1 MYSVIMVMVKYMKQR
16 VISAIIALVI
26 IVPLIIFGGYPYYIG
41 VGILSI
47 IAYHEILSA
56 REKEKKMDS
65 MIKLL
70 VLVPYLLIV
79 MSSIFH
85 GSTFNIDYRLYI
97 LDLLVCLL
105 PLIVLNKKEYDAE
118 DALIMLAITMLLG
131 ISFNFL
137 IVIRNMNILYLIYV
151 VLITIMSDT
160 FALFVGSKI
169 GRHKLCPSVSPNK
182 TVEGMIGGVTFGTFI
197 GSMFFLTFINTEAS
211 IFYIILISMALS
223 LIAEFGDLVFSS
235 IKRRYGIKDY
245 GKIMPGHGGV
255 LDRLD
260 SILFAILAFAYFV
273 SFF

>member
-1 MYSVIMVMVKYMKQR
+1 MVMVKYMKQR

>member
-1 MYSVIMVMVKYMKQR
+1 MKQR

-118 DALIMLAITMLLG
+118 DALIMLAITMLL
-131 ISFNFL
+131 
-137 IVIRNMNILYLIYV
+137 
-151 VLITIMSDT
+151 
-160 FALFVGSKI
+160 
-169 GRHKLCPSVSPNK
+169 
-182 TVEGMIGGVTFGTFI
+182 
-197 GSMFFLTFINTEAS
+197 
-211 IFYIILISMALS
+211 
-223 LIAEFGDLVFSS
+223 
-235 IKRRYGIKDY
+235 
-245 GKIMPGHGGV
+245 
-255 LDRLD
+255 
-260 SILFAILAFAYFV
+260 
-273 SFF
+273 

>member
-1 MYSVIMVMVKYMKQR
+1 MYSVIMIMVKYMKQR

-223 LIAEFGDLVFSS
+223 LIAEFGDFVFSS
-235 IKRRYGIKDY
+235 SKRRYGIKDY

>member
-1 MYSVIMVMVKYMKQR
+1 MYSVIMIMVKYMKQR

-118 DALIMLAITMLLG
+118 DALIMLAVTMLLG

>member
-1 MYSVIMVMVKYMKQR
+1 MKTR
-16 VISAIIALVI
+16 VISAIVALI
-26 IVPLIIFGGYPYYIG
+26 IIIPLIILGGYAYYIG

-47 IAYHEILSA
+47 IAYYEILSV
-56 REKEKKMDS
+56 REKEKKIDGS
-65 MIKLL
+65 IKLL

-105 PLIVLNKKEYDAE
+105 PLIVLKKKEYDAE
-118 DALIMLAITMLLG
+118 DALILLAITMLLG

-137 IVIRNMNILYLIYV
+137 IVIRNMSILYLIYV

-169 GRHKLCPSVSPNK
+169 GRHKLCPNVSPNK

-197 GSMFFLTFINTEAS
+197 GSMYFLTFVNTDANV
-211 IFYIILISMALS
+211 FYIVLISMALS
-223 LIAEFGDLVFSS
+223 LVAEFGDLVFSS
-235 IKRRYGIKDY
+235 IKRRYGVKDY
-245 GKIMPGHGGV
+245 GNIMPGHGGI

>member
-1 MYSVIMVMVKYMKQR
+1 MYSVIMVMVKYMKTR
-16 VISAIIALVI
+16 VISAIVALII
-26 IVPLIIFGGYPYYIG
+26 IVPLIIIGGYAYYIG

-47 IAYHEILSA
+47 IGYHEILSV
-56 REKEKKMDS
+56 REKEKKIDKS
-65 MIKLL
+65 IKLL

-97 LDLLVCLL
+97 LDLFVCLL
-105 PLIVLNKKEYDAE
+105 PLITLRKKEYDAE
-118 DALIMLAITMLLG
+118 DALILLAITMLLG

-137 IVIRNMNILYLIYV
+137 IVIRNMSILYLIYV

-169 GRHKLCPSVSPNK
+169 GRHKLCPNVSPNK

-197 GSMFFLTFINTEAS
+197 GSMYFLTFVNTDAS
-211 IFYIILISMALS
+211 VFYIILISMALS
-223 LIAEFGDLVFSS
+223 LVAEFGDLVFSS
-235 IKRRYGIKDY
+235 IKRRYGVKDY
-245 GKIMPGHGGV
+245 GNIMPGHGGV

>member
-118 DALIMLAITMLLG
+118 DALIMLAVTMLLG